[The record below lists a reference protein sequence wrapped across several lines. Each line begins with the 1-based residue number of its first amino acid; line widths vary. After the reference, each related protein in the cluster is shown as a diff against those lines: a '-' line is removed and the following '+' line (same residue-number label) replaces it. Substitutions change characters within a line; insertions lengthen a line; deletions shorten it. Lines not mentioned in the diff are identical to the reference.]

1 MTSTKSPDG
10 GQPPS
15 INGISTASTPAP
27 GSFKPPTSGSDAAP
41 PASPPSPSLMD
52 LSADD
57 LLERALA
64 GDAMA
69 AFIVTVKSRDS
80 ASGITAEDA
89 ERVRLGAFEQP
100 LPEPDPKIM
109 AQIEGAQYADI
120 FGTMDSE
127 QRGRYLAENP
137 WVGPEAP
144 RSSTGRS

>member
-1 MTSTKSPDG
+1 
-10 GQPPS
+10 
-15 INGISTASTPAP
+15 
-27 GSFKPPTSGSDAAP
+27 
-41 PASPPSPSLMD
+41 MD

-69 AFIVTVKSRDS
+69 AFILTVKSRDS

-89 ERVRLGAFEQP
+89 ERVRQVAFEQP
-100 LPEPDPKIM
+100 PPEPDPKVM
-109 AQIEGAQYADI
+109 AQLEGAQYADI

-137 WVGPEAP
+137 WVAQRLLAGCGKRQGAQT
-144 RSSTGRS
+144 RVDGGVK